1 MDQDEE
7 SLKRR
12 IRRLKELERN
22 GLLRAVNGTLADL
35 WDEGRQ
41 PTTVRLRHN
50 FVIRRHDRVEQ
61 PPAAQLLNPRGVALR
76 FYLLALFEAQ
86 CRLAPGAGWTGDG
99 RPFRGRRGWS
109 DFIAVDV
116 AYSSATDTYAQAPE
130 RAQETKRIRQVKGA
144 LLTLEGLGEQA
155 LVEIPLK
162 RGGKYRDHQAFRLMN
177 ETGRG
182 AAALTPDYYTVP
194 PVDKQMIEIPID
206 FILQGWVQVLHPSE
220 IFTWLSFR
228 LLRARFPARH
238 HLVGN
243 YLYAKK
249 REHFHLLRDSWEDS
263 CQTLVEFGLL
273 RRMPTIAEAEAAAA
287 RAAQGSFG
295 SLFQQPGGRGGREDR
310 YEPYRYQLTDKG
322 LAADALETCMKELLI
337 RLKRR
342 ERFGRQG

>member
-1 MDQDEE
+1 MDRDEE

-12 IRRLKELERN
+12 IRRLKELEKN
-22 GLLRAVNGTLADL
+22 GLLRAVNGTLADV
-35 WDEGRQ
+35 WREGSK
-41 PTTVRLRHN
+41 PKTVRLRHS
-50 FVIRRHDRVEQ
+50 FVIRRPDVVEE

-86 CRLAPGAGWTGDG
+86 CRLAPGAEWTGGD
-99 RPFRGRRGWS
+99 RPFRGRRGWN

-116 AYSSATDTYAQAPE
+116 AYSSTTDTYARAPE
-130 RAQETKRIRQVKGA
+130 RTQETKRIRQVKGA

-182 AAALTPDYYTVP
+182 AAALTPDYYIVP

-206 FILQGWVQVLHPSE
+206 FLLQGWVQVLHPSE

-228 LLRARFPARH
+228 LLSAHFPARH
-238 HLVGN
+238 RLSGN

-273 RRMPTIAEAEAAAA
+273 RRMPTIAEAAAA
-287 RAAQGSFG
+287 RATQGIFG
-295 SLFQQPGGRGGREDR
+295 SLFPQPGGLGGREDR

-342 ERFGRQG
+342 GR